1 MLGSPPVAKPYPLAE
16 TPKTERT
23 MKYIGLIKS
32 FDNEKGFGKIGT
44 PDDGDIFLYQANLL
58 ERPEK
63 LLIATSLIFETKK
76 DNRGV
81 SAINAQPPTSYEDFK
96 LILSYLKRNPSI
108 SDEVTIT
115 GESRWGNKYKRKE
128 SK

>member
-1 MLGSPPVAKPYPLAE
+1 
-16 TPKTERT
+16 
-23 MKYIGLIKS
+23 MKYIGLIKW
-32 FDNEKGFGKIGT
+32 FAIEKGFGKIET
-44 PDDGDIFLYQANLL
+44 PYDGDIFLHQANLL

-108 SDEVTIT
+108 
-115 GESRWGNKYKRKE
+115 
-128 SK
+128 